1 LNSNGRMQNKMETR
15 DFKKYDQLSP
25 FEVKDKLIELAQSH
39 HERMMLDAGRG
50 NPNWVTTTPRHGFFQ
65 LGLFAL
71 SEAERSFT
79 DMEHFGGY
87 TQAEGLKARFDQFI
101 QDHAEVAG
109 IEFLQKALAY
119 AEEQLGIASA
129 DLLLEL
135 SDAIIGNH
143 YPVPDRML
151 KHCEIICA
159 AYIRKEFG
167 AGRPFDRHF
176 DLFATEGG
184 TAAMTYIFQTLM
196 ENKLLKKGDTIAIGA
211 PIFTPYIEIP
221 RLNDYQFLEVEIT
234 ASEDE
239 GWQIPDREI
248 DKLLDSNVKAF
259 FVTNPSNPPSV
270 KIQDATID
278 RIVEIVKTRR
288 PDLIILTDDVYGTFT
303 QGFVSLF
310 AAVPENTI
318 GVYSWSKYFGGTGW
332 RLGVIALCEGNVL
345 DKMLQDLPQADKDE
359 LAERYGSITLEPDNL
374 KMIDRFVADSR
385 AVALNHTAGLSTPQ
399 QVFMALLSMFCL
411 MDSKDVY
418 KKAAQDLVRRRYN
431 NLYEALGIPR
441 PADPNASHYYTEIDV
456 RQVAA
461 AAYSADLAEWI
472 DKNVHPLDFVFR
484 LADEEEVVLMPG
496 GGFDAPKSSMRV
508 SLANL
513 DDAAYTAIG
522 TRLRDLVDEYYRR
535 WKAGQKQESP

>member
-1 LNSNGRMQNKMETR
+1 METK
-15 DFKKYDQLSP
+15 DLQKYDQLSP

-65 LGLFAL
+65 FGLFAL

-101 QDHAEVAG
+101 QKNAGVAG
-109 IEFLQKALAY
+109 MDFLQKAVDY
-119 AEEQLGIASA
+119 ADKELGIPAA
-129 DLLLEL
+129 DLLLEF

-151 KHCEIICA
+151 NHCETICA

-167 AGRPFDRHF
+167 AGRPFDTPF
-176 DLFATEGG
+176 DMFATEGG
-184 TAAMTYIFQTLM
+184 TAAMTYVFQTLK
-196 ENKLLKKGDTIAIGA
+196 ENKILKEGDTIAIGA

-221 RLNDYQFLEVEIT
+221 RLNDYRLVSVEVT

-239 GWQIPDREI
+239 SWQIPDSEI
-248 DKLLDSNVKAF
+248 DKLLDPKVKAF
-259 FVTNPSNPPSV
+259 FVVNPSNPPSV
-270 KIQDATID
+270 KIKDATID
-278 RIVEIVKTRR
+278 RIVEIVKAKR

-310 AAVPENTI
+310 AAIPENTI
-318 GVYSWSKYFGGTGW
+318 GVYSWSKYFGATGW

-345 DKMLQDLPQADKDE
+345 DKMLKELPQAAKDE
-359 LAERYGSITLEPDNL
+359 LAERYNSITLEPEKL

-399 QVFMALLSMFCL
+399 QVFMSLLSLFCL
-411 MDSKDVY
+411 MDTQEAY
-418 KKAAQDLVRRRYN
+418 KKAAQDLVTRRYN
-431 NLYEALGIPR
+431 NLYEALGIPQ
-441 PADPNASHYYTEIDV
+441 PADPNAAHYYTEIDI

-461 AAYSADLAEWI
+461 AAYNQELADWI
-472 DKNVHPLDFVFR
+472 DQNIHPLDFVFR

-496 GGFDAPKSSMRV
+496 GGFDGPKSSVRA

-513 DDAAYTAIG
+513 DDEAYTAIG
-522 TRLRDLVDEYYRR
+522 KRTRELVDEYYQR
-535 WKAGQKQESP
+535 WKAAQEK

>member
-1 LNSNGRMQNKMETR
+1 METK
-15 DFKKYDQLSP
+15 DLLKYDQLSP

-50 NPNWVTTTPRHGFFQ
+50 NPNWVTTTPRRGYFQ

-71 SEAERSFT
+71 SEADRSFT

-87 TQAEGLKARFDQFI
+87 TQPEGLKARFDEFI
-101 QDHAEVAG
+101 QSNAGNAG
-109 IEFLQKALAY
+109 IEFLQKAVAY
-119 AEEQLGIASA
+119 AEQHLGIPSA
-129 DLLLEL
+129 DLLLEF
-135 SDAIIGNH
+135 SDGIIGNH

-151 KHCEIICA
+151 KHCETICA

-167 AGRPFDRHF
+167 AGRPFDQPF

-184 TAAMTYIFQTLM
+184 TAAMTYVFQTLK
-196 ENKLLKKGDTIAIGA
+196 ENKLLNKGDAIAIGV

-221 RLNDYQFLEVEIT
+221 RLNDYKFVEIEVA

-239 GWQIPDREI
+239 RWQIPESEI
-248 DKLLDSNVKAF
+248 DKLLDPKVKAF
-259 FVTNPSNPPSV
+259 FLTNPSNPPSV

-278 RIVEIVKTRR
+278 RIVEIVKTKR
-288 PDLIILTDDVYGTFT
+288 PDLILLTDDVYCTFT

-310 AAVPENTI
+310 AALPENTI
-318 GVYSWSKYFGGTGW
+318 GVYSYSKYFGATGW
-332 RLGVIALCEGNVL
+332 RLGIIALCEGNVL
-345 DKMLQDLPQADKDE
+345 DRMLKELPQPDKDE
-359 LAERYGSITLEPDNL
+359 LAERYSSITLEPENL

-399 QVFMALLSMFCL
+399 QVFMALLSLFCL
-411 MDSKDVY
+411 MDTEDDY
-418 KKAAQDLVRRRYN
+418 KKAAQVLVRQRYN
-431 NLYEALGIPR
+431 NLYEALGIPQ
-441 PADPNASHYYTEIDV
+441 PDDPNAAHYYTEIDI
-456 RQVAA
+456 RQVAEV
-461 AAYSADLAEWI
+461 AYSKELADWI

-496 GGFDAPKSSMRV
+496 GGFDAPKSSVRA

-522 TRLRDLVDEYYRR
+522 KRLRQLVDEYYQR
-535 WKAGQKQESP
+535 WQAALK

>member
-1 LNSNGRMQNKMETR
+1 METK
-15 DFKKYDQLSP
+15 DLIKYDQLSP

-50 NPNWVTTTPRHGFFQ
+50 NPNWVATTPRHGFFQ

-79 DMEHFGGY
+79 DMAHFGGY
-87 TQAEGLKARFDQFI
+87 TQPEGLKARFDQFI
-101 QDHAEVAG
+101 QKNAG
-109 IEFLQKALAY
+109 IAGIDFLKQGIDYAEKAL
-119 AEEQLGIASA
+119 GIPPA
-129 DLLLEL
+129 DLLLQFC
-135 SDAIIGNH
+135 DAIIGNH

-151 KHCEIICA
+151 KHCETICA

-167 AGRPFDRHF
+167 AGRPFDRPF
-176 DLFATEGG
+176 DLFAVEGG
-184 TAAMTYIFQTLM
+184 TAAMTYVFQTLK
-196 ENKLLKKGDTIAIGA
+196 ENKILNVGDTIAIGS
-211 PIFTPYIEIP
+211 PIFTPYLEIP
-221 RLNDYQFLEVEIT
+221 RLNDYRFVEVEIT

-239 GWQIPDREI
+239 SWQIPDSEI
-248 DKLLDSNVKAF
+248 DKLLDPKVKAF

-278 RIVEIVKTRR
+278 RIAEIVKTQR

-310 AAVPENTI
+310 AAIPDNTI
-318 GVYSWSKYFGGTGW
+318 GVYSWSKYFGATGW
-332 RLGVIALCEGNVL
+332 RLGIIALCEGNVL
-345 DKMLQDLPQADKDE
+345 DRMLAQLPRADKDR
-359 LAERYGSITLEPDNL
+359 LAERYGSITLEPENL

-399 QVFMALLSMFCL
+399 QVFMSLLSLFCL
-411 MDSKDVY
+411 MDTDDAY
-418 KKAAQDLVRRRYN
+418 KKASQDLVTRRYN
-431 NLYEALGIPR
+431 SLYEALGIPQ
-441 PADPNASHYYTEIDV
+441 PADPNSAHYYTEIDI

-461 AAYSADLAEWI
+461 AAYGQELADWI
-472 DKNVHPLDFVFR
+472 DKTVHPLDFVFR

-496 GGFDAPKSSMRV
+496 GGFDAPKSSVRA

-522 TRLRDLVDEYYRR
+522 RRTRELVDEYYQR
-535 WKAGQKQESP
+535 WKAAQEKE

>member
-1 LNSNGRMQNKMETR
+1 LKQGI
-15 DFKKYDQLSP
+15 DY
-25 FEVKDKLIELAQSH
+25 
-39 HERMMLDAGRG
+39 
-50 NPNWVTTTPRHGFFQ
+50 
-65 LGLFAL
+65 
-71 SEAERSFT
+71 AE
-79 DMEHFGGY
+79 
-87 TQAEGLKARFDQFI
+87 
-101 QDHAEVAG
+101 
-109 IEFLQKALAY
+109 KAL
-119 AEEQLGIASA
+119 GIPPA
-129 DLLLEL
+129 DLLLQFC
-135 SDAIIGNH
+135 DAIIGNH

-151 KHCEIICA
+151 KHCETICA

-167 AGRPFDRHF
+167 AGRPFDRAF

-184 TAAMTYIFQTLM
+184 TAAMTYVFQTLK

-211 PIFTPYIEIP
+211 PIFTPYLEIP
-221 RLNDYQFLEVEIT
+221 RLNDYQFVEVEVT

-239 GWQIPDREI
+239 RWQIPDSEI
-248 DKLLDSNVKAF
+248 DKLLDPKVKAF

-278 RIVEIVKTRR
+278 RIAEIVKTKR

-310 AAVPENTI
+310 AAVPDNTI

-345 DKMLQDLPQADKDE
+345 DKMLKDLPQADKDE
-359 LAERYGSITLEPDNL
+359 LAVRYNSITLQPDKL

-399 QVFMALLSMFCL
+399 QVCMALLSLFCL
-411 MDSKDVY
+411 MDTKDAY
-418 KKAAQDLVRRRYN
+418 KKAAQDMVTRRYN
-431 NLYEALGIPR
+431 NLYEALGIPQ
-441 PADPNASHYYTEIDV
+441 PADPNAAHYYTEIDI

-461 AAYSADLAEWI
+461 AAYSQELADWI

-496 GGFDAPKSSMRV
+496 GGFDAPKSSVRA

-522 TRLRDLVDEYYRR
+522 KRTRELVDEYYQR
-535 WKAGQKQESP
+535 WKAAQEKK

>member
-1 LNSNGRMQNKMETR
+1 METK
-15 DFKKYDQLSP
+15 DLKKYDQLSP
-25 FEVKDKLIELAQSH
+25 FEVKDTLIELAQSH

-79 DMEHFGGY
+79 DMEDFGGY

-101 QDHAEVAG
+101 QDHAKVAG
-109 IEFLQKALAY
+109 IEFLQKAVAY
-119 AEEQLGIASA
+119 AEQQLGIASA

-151 KHCEIICA
+151 KHCETICA

-167 AGRPFDRHF
+167 AGRPFDRAF

-184 TAAMTYIFQTLM
+184 TAAMTYVFQTLK

-211 PIFTPYIEIP
+211 PIFTPYLEIP
-221 RLNDYQFLEVEIT
+221 RLNDYQFVEVEVT

-239 GWQIPDREI
+239 RWQIPDSEI
-248 DKLLDSNVKAF
+248 DKLLDPKVKAF

-278 RIVEIVKTRR
+278 RIAEIVKTKR

-310 AAVPENTI
+310 AAVPDNTI

-332 RLGVIALCEGNVL
+332 RLGVIALCEGNV
-345 DKMLQDLPQADKDE
+345 
-359 LAERYGSITLEPDNL
+359 
-374 KMIDRFVADSR
+374 
-385 AVALNHTAGLSTPQ
+385 
-399 QVFMALLSMFCL
+399 FCL
-411 MDSKDVY
+411 MDTKDAY
-418 KKAAQDLVRRRYN
+418 KKAAQDMVTRRYN
-431 NLYEALGIPR
+431 NLYEALGIPQ
-441 PADPNASHYYTEIDV
+441 PADPNAAHYYTEIDI

-461 AAYSADLAEWI
+461 AAYSQELADWI

-496 GGFDAPKSSMRV
+496 GGFDAPKSSVRA

-522 TRLRDLVDEYYRR
+522 KRTRELVDEYYQR
-535 WKAGQKQESP
+535 WKAAQEKK

>member
-1 LNSNGRMQNKMETR
+1 
-15 DFKKYDQLSP
+15 
-25 FEVKDKLIELAQSH
+25 LIELAQTH

-50 NPNWVTTTPRHGFFQ
+50 NPNWVTTTPRYGYFQ

-71 SEAERSFT
+71 SEADRSFT

-87 TQAEGLKARFDQFI
+87 TQPEGLKARFDQFI
-101 QDHAEVAG
+101 RDRAG
-109 IEFLQKALAY
+109 DIGSEFLQNAVAY
-119 AEEQLGIASA
+119 AEQQLGIPPA
-129 DLLLEL
+129 DLLLEF

-151 KHCEIICA
+151 KHCETICA

-167 AGRPFDRHF
+167 AGRPFDRPF

-184 TAAMTYIFQTLM
+184 TAAMTYVFQTLK
-196 ENKLLKKGDTIAIGA
+196 ENKLLQKGDTIAIGV

-221 RLNDYQFLEVEIT
+221 RLNDYKFVEVEVT
-234 ASEDE
+234 ASEDAR
-239 GWQIPDREI
+239 WQIPDSEI
-248 DKLLDSNVKAF
+248 DKLLDPKVKAF

-278 RIVEIVKTRR
+278 RIAEIVKTKRS
-288 PDLIILTDDVYGTFT
+288 DLIILTDDVYGTFT

-310 AAVPENTI
+310 AAIPDNTI
-318 GVYSWSKYFGGTGW
+318 GVYSWSKYFGATGW
-332 RLGVIALCEGNVL
+332 RLGIIALCEDNVL
-345 DKMLQDLPQADKDE
+345 DRMLRDLPQADKDE
-359 LAERYGSITLEPDNL
+359 LSERYSSITLEPENL
-374 KMIDRFVADSR
+374 KMIDRMVADSR

-399 QVFMALLSMFCL
+399 QVFMSMLSLFCL
-411 MDSKDVY
+411 MDREDSY

-431 NLYEALGIPR
+431 SLYQALGIPQ
-441 PADPNASHYYTEIDV
+441 PDDPNAAHYYTEIDI
-456 RQVAA
+456 RQVAE
-461 AAYSADLAEWI
+461 AAYSKELADWI
-472 DKNVHPLDFVFR
+472 DQNVHPLDFVFR

-496 GGFDAPKSSMRV
+496 GGFDAPKSSVRA

-522 TRLRDLVDEYYRR
+522 KRLRELVDEYYQR
-535 WKAGQKQESP
+535 WKKS

>member
-1 LNSNGRMQNKMETR
+1 METK
-15 DFKKYDQLSP
+15 DLKKYDQLSP
-25 FEVKDKLIELAQSH
+25 FEVKDTLIELAQSH

-79 DMEHFGGY
+79 DMEDFGGY

-101 QDHAEVAG
+101 QDHAKVAG
-109 IEFLQKALAY
+109 IEFLQKAVAY
-119 AEEQLGIASA
+119 AEQQLGIASA

-151 KHCEIICA
+151 KHCETICA

-167 AGRPFDRHF
+167 AGRPFDRAF

-184 TAAMTYIFQTLM
+184 TAAMTYVFQTLK

-211 PIFTPYIEIP
+211 PIFTPYLEIP
-221 RLNDYQFLEVEIT
+221 RLNDYQFVEVEVT

-239 GWQIPDREI
+239 RWQIPDSEI
-248 DKLLDSNVKAF
+248 DKLLDPKVKAF

-278 RIVEIVKTRR
+278 RIAEIVKTKR

-310 AAVPENTI
+310 AAVPDNTI

-332 RLGVIALCEGNVL
+332 RLGVIALCEGNLL
-345 DKMLQDLPQADKDE
+345 DRMLADLSRADKDE
-359 LAERYGSITLEPDNL
+359 LAERYSSITLEPDKL
-374 KMIDRFVADSR
+374 KMINRLRGRQPGRGLEPHRR
-385 AVALNHTAGLSTPQ
+385 AFDTAAGLHVAVVAVLPDGHQ
-399 QVFMALLSMFCL
+399 RCL
-411 MDSKDVY
+411 
-418 KKAAQDLVRRRYN
+418 
-431 NLYEALGIPR
+431 
-441 PADPNASHYYTEIDV
+441 
-456 RQVAA
+456 
-461 AAYSADLAEWI
+461 
-472 DKNVHPLDFVFR
+472 
-484 LADEEEVVLMPG
+484 
-496 GGFDAPKSSMRV
+496 
-508 SLANL
+508 
-513 DDAAYTAIG
+513 
-522 TRLRDLVDEYYRR
+522 
-535 WKAGQKQESP
+535 QESSPGSGHAPLQQPLRSPGHSPAGRPECRSLLHRNRHPSGVSGASGRERPL

>member
-1 LNSNGRMQNKMETR
+1 MMETK
-15 DFKKYDQLSP
+15 DLIKYDKLSP

-87 TQAEGLKARFDQFI
+87 TQADGLKARFDQFI
-101 QDHAEVAG
+101 QKNTGVAG
-109 IEFLQKALAY
+109 IDFLQQAVAY
-119 AEEQLGIASA
+119 AEQQLGIPAA
-129 DLLLEL
+129 DLLLQFC
-135 SDAIIGNH
+135 DAIIGNH

-151 KHCEIICA
+151 KHCETICA

-167 AGRPFDRHF
+167 AGRPFDRAF

-184 TAAMTYIFQTLM
+184 TAAMTYVFQTLK
-196 ENKLLKKGDTIAIGA
+196 ENKLLKMGDTIAIGS
-211 PIFTPYIEIP
+211 PIFTPYLEIP
-221 RLNDYQFLEVEIT
+221 RLNDYRFVEVEVA

-239 GWQIPDREI
+239 CWQIPDSEI
-248 DKLLDSNVKAF
+248 DKLLDPGVKAF
-259 FVTNPSNPPSV
+259 FLVNPSNPPSV
-270 KIQDATID
+270 KLQDATID
-278 RIVEIVKTRR
+278 RIAEIVKTKR

-310 AAVPENTI
+310 AAIPDNTI
-318 GVYSWSKYFGGTGW
+318 GVYSWSKYFGATGW
-332 RLGVIALCEGNVL
+332 RLGIIALCEGNVL
-345 DKMLQDLPQADKDE
+345 DRMLAELPQADKDK
-359 LAERYGSITLEPDNL
+359 LAERYNSITLEPEKL

-399 QVFMALLSMFCL
+399 QVFMSLLSLFCL
-411 MDSKDVY
+411 MDKADAY
-418 KKAAQDLVRRRYN
+418 KKAAQDLVARRYKS
-431 NLYEALGIPR
+431 LYEALGIPQ
-441 PADPNASHYYTEIDV
+441 PADPNSAHYYTEIDI

-461 AAYSADLAEWI
+461 AAYSQELADWI
-472 DKNVHPLDFVFR
+472 DKNIHPLDFVFR

-496 GGFDAPKSSMRV
+496 GGFDAPKSSVRA

-522 TRLRDLVDEYYRR
+522 KRTRELVDEFYQR
-535 WKAGQKQESP
+535 WKAAQEKK

>member
-1 LNSNGRMQNKMETR
+1 METK
-15 DFKKYDQLSP
+15 DLQKYDQLSP

-71 SEAERSFT
+71 NEAERSFT

-101 QDHAEVAG
+101 QKNAG
-109 IEFLQKALAY
+109 GAGMDFLQKAVAY
-119 AEEQLGIASA
+119 AEKELSIPSA
-129 DLLLEL
+129 DLLLEF

-143 YPVPDRML
+143 YPMPDRML
-151 KHCEIICA
+151 KHCETICA

-167 AGRPFDRHF
+167 AGRPFDTPF
-176 DLFATEGG
+176 DMFATEGG
-184 TAAMTYIFQTLM
+184 TAAMTYVFQTLK
-196 ENKLLKKGDTIAIGA
+196 ENKIIQEGDTIAIGA

-221 RLNDYQFLEVEIT
+221 QLNDYRLVSVEVT
-234 ASEDE
+234 SSEDE
-239 GWQIPDREI
+239 DWQIPDSEI
-248 DKLLDSNVKAF
+248 DKLLDPKIKAF
-259 FVTNPSNPPSV
+259 FVVNPSNPPSV
-270 KIQDATID
+270 RIKDATID
-278 RIVEIVKTRR
+278 RIVDIVKSKR
-288 PDLIILTDDVYGTFT
+288 PELIILTDDVYGTFT

-310 AAVPENTI
+310 AALPENTI
-318 GVYSWSKYFGGTGW
+318 GVYSWSKYFGATGW
-332 RLGVIALCEGNVL
+332 RLGVIALSEDNVL
-345 DKMLQDLPQADKDE
+345 DRMLAELSQADKDE
-359 LAERYGSITLEPDNL
+359 LAQRYNSITLEPEKL

-399 QVFMALLSMFCL
+399 QVFMSLLSLFCL
-411 MDSKDVY
+411 MDKADAY
-418 KKAAQDLVRRRYN
+418 KKAAQELVTRRYN
-431 NLYEALGIPR
+431 NLYEALGIPQ
-441 PADPNASHYYTEIDV
+441 PADSNAAHYYTEIDI

-461 AAYSADLAEWI
+461 AAYNQELADWI
-472 DKNVHPLDFVFR
+472 DQNIHPLDFVFR

-496 GGFDAPKSSMRV
+496 GGFDGPKSSVRA

-522 TRLRDLVDEYYRR
+522 KRTREMVDEYYQR
-535 WKAGQKQESP
+535 WKMEQEKK

>member
-1 LNSNGRMQNKMETR
+1 METK
-15 DFKKYDQLSP
+15 DLLKYDQLSP

-50 NPNWVTTTPRHGFFQ
+50 NPNWVTTTPRRGYFQ

-71 SEAERSFT
+71 SEADRSFT

-87 TQAEGLKARFDQFI
+87 TQPEGLKARFDAFI
-101 QDHAEVAG
+101 QSNAGNAG
-109 IEFLQKALAY
+109 IEFLQKAVAY
-119 AEEQLGIASA
+119 AEQHLGIPSA
-129 DLLLEL
+129 DLLLEF
-135 SDAIIGNH
+135 SDGIIGNH

-151 KHCEIICA
+151 KHCETICA

-167 AGRPFDRHF
+167 AGRPFDQPF

-184 TAAMTYIFQTLM
+184 TAAMTYVFQTLK
-196 ENKLLKKGDTIAIGA
+196 ENKLLNKGDTIAIGV

-221 RLNDYQFLEVEIT
+221 RLNDYKFVEIEVA

-239 GWQIPDREI
+239 RWQIPESEI
-248 DKLLDSNVKAF
+248 DKLLDPKVKAF
-259 FVTNPSNPPSV
+259 FLTNPSNPPSV

-278 RIVEIVKTRR
+278 RIVEIVKTKR
-288 PDLIILTDDVYGTFT
+288 PDLILLTDDVYCTFT

-310 AAVPENTI
+310 AALPENTI
-318 GVYSWSKYFGGTGW
+318 GVYSYSKYFGATGW

-345 DKMLQDLPQADKDE
+345 DRMLKELPQPDKDE
-359 LAERYGSITLEPDNL
+359 LAERYSSITLEPENL

-399 QVFMALLSMFCL
+399 QVFMALLSLFCL
-411 MDSKDVY
+411 MDTKDDY
-418 KKAAQDLVRRRYN
+418 KKAAQVLVRQRYN
-431 NLYEALGIPR
+431 NLYEALGIPQ
-441 PADPNASHYYTEIDV
+441 PDDPNAAHYYTEIDI
-456 RQVAA
+456 RQVAEV
-461 AAYSADLAEWI
+461 AYSKDLADWI

-496 GGFDAPKSSMRV
+496 GGFDAPKSSVRA

-522 TRLRDLVDEYYRR
+522 KRLRQLVDEYYQR
-535 WKAGQKQESP
+535 WQAALE